1 MSEFVV
7 VDASVAFKWLVEE
20 ENTDKATALI
30 RLWNE
35 KGTQLAAPRL
45 MPLRSVQCSTPTGC
59 RGNLQW
65 RLRQASCRT

>member
-1 MSEFVV
+1 MLSWIKGP
-7 VDASVAFKWLVEE
+7 DKWLVEE

-45 MPLRSVQCSTPTGC
+45 MPFEACNALHRRVVE
-59 RGNLQW
+59 GNLQW